1 MSGFR
6 DPLRI
11 ETPTPGAATRLV
23 IRQPDDWH
31 VHLRDGDMLRA
42 VVNETARQFAR
53 AIVMPN
59 LVPPVTTVAAA
70 EAYRSR
76 IQAALAPGL
85 AFTPLMTAYLTDTI
99 DPCEIERGFETGV
112 FTAAKMYPAHATTNS
127 AQGVTDIQ
135 RIYHVLE
142 VMQRIGMP
150 LLLHGEVADHR
161 VDVFD
166 REAVFI
172 ERVLAKLL
180 AAFPAL
186 RVVLEHITTEA
197 AVAFVETAGPN
208 LGATI
213 TPHHLVINR
222 NAMFEGGIRP
232 HMYCLPVAKRERH
245 RLALRRAATS
255 GNPKFFF
262 RHGLSAARGRREGI
276 RLRMRRHFQRSR
288 GAGNLRG
295 GFRRGR
301 RAGETGSLRRRTWSP
316 LLWSFSQYGLYRPR
330 TDTAKSVSNHGCRQ
344 HSHDTVSGERDPR
357 LDLSRTIER
366 RLLAWPKRAILTPV
380 ERPLSPPCTARNRSL
395 RPR

>member
-255 GNPKFFF
+255 GNPKFFLGTDSAPHVVGEKESDCGCAGIF
-262 RHGLSAARGRREGI
+262 NAPVALETYAAVFDEEGALEKLEAFAAEHGPRFYGLSLNTGSIVLERTPRRVSPTMVVANTRMIPFQANASLAWTFRGR
-276 RLRMRRHFQRSR
+276 SS
-288 GAGNLRG
+288 GA
-295 GFRRGR
+295 
-301 RAGETGSLRRRTWSP
+301 
-316 LLWSFSQYGLYRPR
+316 
-330 TDTAKSVSNHGCRQ
+330 C
-344 HSHDTVSGERDPR
+344 
-357 LDLSRTIER
+357 
-366 RLLAWPKRAILTPV
+366 
-380 ERPLSPPCTARNRSL
+380 
-395 RPR
+395 